1 MDLVE
6 KITKTTEISTI
17 EYKLLYFNN
26 LYLIFHHF
34 SVLLVDLVG
43 VHEVL
48 PHDIGRRSDRRDRI
62 EKRLRHPDGQHRIL
76 LSERLS
82 AGDRIA
88 VATSQPAAEPELHE
102 ADHER
107 RGSQR
112 GLDGA
117 VGLGMI
123 QNEGRRAADDDR
135 QRHEPQVE
143 RNLTVGGHPAAYLR
157 Y

>member
-1 MDLVE
+1 MGFVG
-6 KITKTTEISTI
+6 KIAKTTENPAIK
-17 EYKLLYFNN
+17 YKSLKHSG
-26 LYLIFHHF
+26 LYLVFHRF
-34 SVLLVDLVG
+34 SILFIDLITI
-43 VHEVL
+43 HEVL
-48 PHDIGRRSDRRDRI
+48 PDDIGRRGDRRDRI

-143 RNLTVGGHPAAYLR
+143 RNLTVGGYPAADLR